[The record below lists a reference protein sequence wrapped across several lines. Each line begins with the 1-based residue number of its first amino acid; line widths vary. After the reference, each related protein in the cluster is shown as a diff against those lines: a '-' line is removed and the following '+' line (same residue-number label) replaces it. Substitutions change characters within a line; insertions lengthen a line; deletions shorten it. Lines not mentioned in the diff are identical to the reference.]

1 MHNLKSFSLL
11 HVLLPTYVHTW
22 ASLLNPEEKKRTLP
36 AEKCL
41 YKLSGAMGR
50 QLAPVPTSLC
60 GWPGPGSAARRFRT
74 CTSCGSPVVPLLAQP
89 DKTVKLSIR
98 AWTGWEALTG
108 DSSHWVLGSGPAEA
122 ITNMNPSETAINCA
136 TIKLIVL
143 DDRSYAGFPEKVIL
157 NPRGY
162 FGNLWKHFACE
173 ILLEVCSWSM
183 DQGGWTLPALNCPVT
198 QWIVSCPT

>member
-1 MHNLKSFSLL
+1 
-11 HVLLPTYVHTW
+11 
-22 ASLLNPEEKKRTLP
+22 
-36 AEKCL
+36 
-41 YKLSGAMGR
+41 MGR

-143 DDRSYAGFPEKVIL
+143 DDQPTRIIFQGKLFPEL
-157 NPRGY
+157 NGKKKLASSSKIP
-162 FGNLWKHFACE
+162 
-173 ILLEVCSWSM
+173 IS
-183 DQGGWTLPALNCPVT
+183 
-198 QWIVSCPT
+198 